1 MNVWG
6 VACASACVLLCVCV
20 FIDHDYYSVRA
31 FVTKLYP
38 CWGAT
43 FKQGYFIG
51 GWKTDTFIPCA
62 SLQIHFISYWLSCKV
77 QNSPKVSKF
86 LRIKKNM
93 RFSYLNVICSVY
105 GCGSYHFYKT
115 VSGKVKNRIAMRFS
129 GCFYLPYHFCF
140 YIPTLFFK
148 RTFKLHKC
156 TLFYN
161 NNNYI

>member
-1 MNVWG
+1 MSEVWR
-6 VACASACVLLCVCV
+6 VPLLAFSYACVSLSITIIIL
-20 FIDHDYYSVRA
+20 
-31 FVTKLYP
+31 FVLSFQNYTP
-38 CWGAT
+38 AEGAT
-43 FKQGYFIG
+43 FEQGYFIG

-77 QNSPKVSKF
+77 QNSPKVSEF
-86 LRIKKNM
+86 LRLKKNM
-93 RFSYLNVICSVY
+93 RFPHLNVICSVY